1 MSALKLRTVMKKIK
15 KWRLEVF
22 IVGTENEGDV
32 IPAKYWREDLDHW
45 IRTPPLDV

>member
-1 MSALKLRTVMKKIK
+1 MNYDEKRK

-32 IPAKYWREDLDHW
+32 IPPKYWREDLDHW
-45 IRTPPLDV
+45 IRTPLLDV